1 LDHPVFKDKLALFEA
16 LDLQLIGA
24 AHLLQ
29 CQNGRIKITVF
40 LFEAHEFAFELLA
53 VFIGQAV
60 THGVPFKRL
69 AASAQMINVDLP
81 MISSLREPQ
90 EGHKS
95 ASDVRNAFCPAH
107 VIVRD
112 TWREAE
118 GIGIASGAKKREKT
132 RMTIMNCFGAKHRR
146 SFAPSIGLALGTLIS
161 FGIAA
166 PVLAQERVPE
176 SLITAAR
183 DKPQRVII
191 LMASP
196 KQGGQQEA
204 YRQPEAYI
212 ANALGKDARRTSG
225 ILDQPLVVTEISR
238 AGLLKLQ
245 RNESVLQVFPDTL
258 MKTSLPQSTQLLDVP
273 LVWEKQTRGSGVSIA
288 ILDTG
293 LQTQH
298 PFVKDRLVAEACFS
312 STSEAQKST
321 TLCANGQGE
330 MVGAGASEA
339 CDFRAVTSNCVHGT
353 HVAGIAA
360 GANGEADGA
369 KLFGVA
375 PEAGLVAVK
384 VFSRFDGEEICGKGT
399 PTCISAWTSDVL
411 KGLLF
416 VEQIAAE
423 KKIAS
428 VNLSLGSGKHDSA
441 CNDKSA
447 YSDVVG
453 RLTKAGIAVV
463 AAAGNEGF
471 DKAIAEPACVSG
483 VIAVGAT
490 TKEGAIDTNYS
501 NSSQQVTIAAP
512 GSQILSSAADGY
524 YKLDGT
530 SMAAPHVAGLFALL
544 RAHYPKA
551 SLAELQEAVIKTGK
565 SVKDPR
571 NGLQSILPDAE
582 AAVLALGGGSA
593 EPTPG
598 PTPNEPDPRVAGCG
612 PVCIEEGKDM
622 RRIIFVLAKGQDVTP
637 QTIAALKTS
646 FGAGAKVEDIGDGKL
661 LVELPVQPK
670 ADDIDRARKDVGDGT
685 KVLPDEP
692 LKTLEPGQTIKIQ

>member
-1 LDHPVFKDKLALFEA
+1 MVLRLARHGTA
-16 LDLQLIGA
+16 HKIDVDLQI
-24 AHLLQ
+24 
-29 CQNGRIKITVF
+29 
-40 LFEAHEFAFELLA
+40 
-53 VFIGQAV
+53 
-60 THGVPFKRL
+60 
-69 AASAQMINVDLP
+69 
-81 MISSLREPQ
+81 ISSLRLNITETLLAKCALWRSINPLMLSYAQ
-90 EGHKS
+90 
-95 ASDVRNAFCPAH
+95 N
-107 VIVRD
+107 RD
-112 TWREAE
+112 QQHCVQR
-118 GIGIASGAKKREKT
+118 KKTGEDA
-132 RMTIMNCFGAKHRR
+132 MMLMNCFGDKRIAGRIS
-146 SFAPSIGLALGTLIS
+146 SFKLACSALFLSALAT
-161 FGIAA
+161 
-166 PVLAQERVPE
+166 PVSAQERVPE

-196 KQGGQQEA
+196 KQGGRQEA

-258 MKTSLPQSTQLLDVP
+258 MKTSLPQSTALLDVP

-288 ILDTG
+288 VLDTG

-298 PFVKDRLVAEACFS
+298 PFVKERIVAEACFS

-360 GANGEADGA
+360 GANGEAGGE

-423 KKIAS
+423 KKVAAI
-428 VNLSLGSGKHDSA
+428 NLSLGSGKHESA
-441 CNDKSA
+441 CNDRSA
-447 YSDVVG
+447 YSDVVD
-453 RLTKAGIAVV
+453 RLTKSGIAVI
-463 AAAGNEGF
+463 AAAGNEGL
-471 DKAIAEPACVSG
+471 DKAIAEPACVQG
-483 VIAVGAT
+483 IIAVGAT
-490 TKEGAIDTNYS
+490 TKDGAIDTAYS
-501 NSSQQVTIAAP
+501 NSSRQVAIAAP

-544 RAHYPKA
+544 RAQYPKA
-551 SLAELQEAVIKTGK
+551 SLAELQEAVMKTGK

-571 NGLQSILPDAE
+571 NGIQSILPDAE
-582 AAVLALGGGSA
+582 AAMLALAGGSA
-593 EPTPG
+593 EPTPE
-598 PTPNEPDPRVAGCG
+598 PKPEPKPDPKPDEPDEPDPRVAGCG
-612 PVCIEEGKDM
+612 PVCIEDGKDM
-622 RRIIFVLAKGQDVTP
+622 RRIIFVLAKGQSVTP
-637 QTIAALKTS
+637 QTIAALKAS
-646 FGAGAKVEDIGDGKL
+646 FGDGAKVEDIGDGKL